1 MEKTTLEMMYE
12 LVEIDSV
19 TEEGYRNCVDI
30 SVDSDDRT
38 FLLANGIVSHNSAL
52 GGLLPSLG
60 RKEKAY
66 YMLKGKPLNAYSASQ
81 KKFIENKELSGLYQI
96 IKNGVTLE
104 DKPDGDFYSI
114 NIDGQEMI
122 VNENDEIKINDKW
135 ISVKDLISNNDHNDH
150 NI

>member
-96 IKNGVTLE
+96 IKNGVTFE

-122 VNENDEIKINDKW
+122 VNENDEIKINDRW
-135 ISVKDLISNNDHNDH
+135 ISVKDLISNNGN

>member
-12 LVEIDSV
+12 LVDIDSA
-19 TEEGYRNCVDI
+19 TDEGYRNCVDI

-66 YMLKGKPLNAYSASQ
+66 YMLKGKPLNAYSATQ

-96 IKNGVTLE
+96 IKNGVTFE

-122 VNENDEIKINDKW
+122 VNENDEIKIDNKW
-135 ISVKDLISNNDHNDH
+135 VLVKDLLK
-150 NI
+150 

>member
-96 IKNGVTLE
+96 IKNGVTFE
-104 DKPDGDFYSI
+104 DKPDGDFYKI

-122 VNENDEIKINDKW
+122 VNENDEIKIDNKW
-135 ISVKDLISNNDHNDH
+135 VLVKDLLWN
-150 NI
+150 

>member
-96 IKNGVTLE
+96 IKNGVTFE

-135 ISVKDLISNNDHNDH
+135 VSVKDLIKDYNV
-150 NI
+150 

>member
-96 IKNGVTLE
+96 IKNGVTFE

-114 NIDGQEMI
+114 NIDGTELI
-122 VNENDEIKINDKW
+122 VNINDEVKIGEKW
-135 ISVKDLISNNDHNDH
+135 VSVKDLISNNDHNV
-150 NI
+150 

>member
-96 IKNGVTLE
+96 IKNGVTFE

-135 ISVKDLISNNDHNDH
+135 VSVKDLISNNDHN
-150 NI
+150 I

>member
-96 IKNGVTLE
+96 IKNGVTFE
-104 DKPDGDFYSI
+104 DKSDGDFYSI

-122 VNENDEIKINDKW
+122 VNENDEIKIDNKW
-135 ISVKDLISNNDHNDH
+135 VLVKDLL
-150 NI
+150 

>member
-96 IKNGVTLE
+96 IKNGVTFE

-114 NIDGQEMI
+114 NINGQEMI
-122 VNENDEIKINDKW
+122 VNENDEIKVNDKW
-135 ISVKDLISNNDHNDH
+135 VLVKDLLK
-150 NI
+150 

>member
-66 YMLKGKPLNAYSASQ
+66 YMLKGKPLNAYSATQ

-96 IKNGVTLE
+96 IKNGVTFE

-135 ISVKDLISNNDHNDH
+135 VSVKDLIKDYNV
-150 NI
+150 

>member
-104 DKPDGDFYSI
+104 DKPDGDFYKI

-122 VNENDEIKINDKW
+122 VNENDEIKIDNKW
-135 ISVKDLISNNDHNDH
+135 VLVKDLL
-150 NI
+150 

>member
-12 LVEIDSV
+12 LVEIDSA

-96 IKNGVTLE
+96 IKNGVTFE

-122 VNENDEIKINDKW
+122 VNENDEIKIDNKW
-135 ISVKDLISNNDHNDH
+135 VLVKDLL
-150 NI
+150 

>member
-96 IKNGVTLE
+96 IKNGVTFE
-104 DKPDGDFYSI
+104 DKPDGDFYKI

-122 VNENDEIKINDKW
+122 VNENDEIKIDNKW
-135 ISVKDLISNNDHNDH
+135 VSVKDLIKDYNA
-150 NI
+150 

>member
-38 FLLANGIVSHNSAL
+38 FLLANGIVSHNSGL

-96 IKNGVTLE
+96 IKNGVTFE

-135 ISVKDLISNNDHNDH
+135 VSVKDLISNNDHNV
-150 NI
+150 

>member
-96 IKNGVTLE
+96 IKNGVTFE
-104 DKPDGDFYSI
+104 DKPDGEFYSI

-122 VNENDEIKINDKW
+122 VNENDEIKVNDRW
-135 ISVKDLISNNDHNDH
+135 VLVKDLLK
-150 NI
+150 